1 MHRRTF
7 ATVLVGPNALAREG
21 LGRIL
26 RAASFRIAASV
37 PCISDASLNT
47 LPRDQ
52 ILLLVIDAG
61 NALPEAIEQVELFKE
76 HFPDGRVA
84 VLASDY
90 ELTGVISAFQAG
102 ANSYFVH
109 VTDAAS
115 FVKSLEL
122 VMMGETLLPPEIL
135 PLILDH
141 EDPGDDDAL
150 VPDAEIASGIVL
162 KAKDGYVPQL
172 SARENCILRC
182 LTEGHS
188 NKAIARK
195 FNIAEATV
203 KVHIKAIL
211 RKIRVHN
218 RTQAAMWAVN
228 NGSPTAALQDIAVR
242 QIESA
247 VEPTGNASSSNVA
260 PRGHAMLQTIPG
272 RKRY

>member
-1 MHRRTF
+1 MQHRTHV
-7 ATVLVGPNALAREG
+7 TILVGSNALAREG
-21 LGRIL
+21 LSRIL

-37 PCISDASLNT
+37 PCINDAALDT

-52 ILLLVIDAG
+52 ALLLVLDAG
-61 NALPEAIEQVELFKE
+61 HGLHEAIGQIEIFKE
-76 HFPDGRVA
+76 HCPGGRVA

-90 ELTGVISAFQAG
+90 EITGVIAAFQAG
-102 ANSYFVH
+102 ANSCFVH
-109 VTDAAS
+109 VADAAS

-141 EDPGDDDAL
+141 EDPIDDDAL
-150 VPDAEIASGIVL
+150 APDAEIASGIVL
-162 KAKDGYVPQL
+162 NAGEGYVPQL

-188 NKAIARK
+188 NKTIARK
-195 FNIAEATV
+195 INIAEATV

-218 RTQAAMWAVN
+218 RTQAAVWAIN
-228 NGSPTAALQDIAVR
+228 FGSSTAALQSIAVQ

-247 VEPTGNASSSNVA
+247 VEPGGNGSKVA
-260 PRGHAMLQTIPG
+260 PNDHAVLQMIPG
-272 RKRY
+272 RKKH

>member
-1 MHRRTF
+1 MHRRSF

-21 LGRIL
+21 LSRIL

-37 PCISDASLNT
+37 PCISDASWNT

-52 ILLLVIDAG
+52 VLLLVIDAG
-61 NALPEAIEQVELFKE
+61 SALQEAIEQIEIFKE
-76 HFPDGRVA
+76 QFPDGRVA

-90 ELTGVISAFQAG
+90 ELTGVLSAFQAG

-109 VTDAAS
+109 VADAAS

-141 EDPGDDDAL
+141 EDPGDEDAL
-150 VPDAEIASGIVL
+150 VPDAQIDSGIVL
-162 KAKDGYVPQL
+162 KTNDGYVPQL

-228 NGSPTAALQDIAVR
+228 HGPLTTALQGIAVR
-242 QIESA
+242 QIESV
-247 VEPTGNASSSNVA
+247 VEPTENASNSNVA
-260 PRGHAMLQTIPG
+260 PRDHAMLQVAPG
-272 RKRY
+272 RKRH